1 MKNTLEGIN
10 SIITEAKERVS
21 DLEDRRVEFT
31 ATEQNKEKRMK
42 RNEDSLRDL
51 WDNVEYT
58 HIHIIGVQEGEEI
71 EKGPKKVFEE
81 IIVKN
86 VPKVSQDRGLANLG
100 CPNHP
105 EKLAGKRQLLTL
117 FISAIL
123 SLGPQIPEVTV
134 ATPTPLLPSE
144 AGSLGRLGQECPLVA
159 DESIGAQTPTARER
173 GKLRLHRLSTRRG
186 QTRWYCEVH
195 PVSRW
200 LIFR

>member
-1 MKNTLEGIN
+1 MNNTITEMKATLEGI
-10 SIITEAKERVS
+10 SSRITEAKERVS

-86 VPKVSQDRGLANLG
+86 VPKVSQDKGLANLG

-105 EKLAGKRQLLTL
+105 EKLAGKRQLNAFHFRNPFPGTTNPRSHCGHPHPIITL
-117 FISAIL
+117 
-123 SLGPQIPEVTV
+123 
-134 ATPTPLLPSE
+134 
-144 AGSLGRLGQECPLVA
+144 
-159 DESIGAQTPTARER
+159 R
-173 GKLRLHRLSTRRG
+173 G
-186 QTRWYCEVH
+186 W
-195 PVSRW
+195 
-200 LIFR
+200 